1 MRVVFK
7 DKREDKITVIDD
19 AKSIKRNDKKQR
31 FEVKYNN
38 CDWDAFRDYDRYD
51 LIETIPGFDK

>member
-7 DKREDKITVIDD
+7 DKRDDKIAVIDD
-19 AKSIKRNDKKQR
+19 VKSIKRNDDKQR

-38 CDWDAFRDYDRYD
+38 CDWDALRDYDRYD
-51 LIETIPGFDK
+51 LIETVPGFDK